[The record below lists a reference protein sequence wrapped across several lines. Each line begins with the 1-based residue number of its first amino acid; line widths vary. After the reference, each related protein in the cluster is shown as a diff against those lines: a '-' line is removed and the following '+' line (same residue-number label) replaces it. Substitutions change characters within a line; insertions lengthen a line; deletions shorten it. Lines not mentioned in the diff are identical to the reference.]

1 MKQEVN
7 PKDTKRAFAFELWMK
22 SPMPM
27 LTFTKTFDVTRLC
40 KVSRRRGMKFN
51 MLLSWCIG
59 KVASGMEVFYILPQN
74 GKLYKYDS
82 MAINVIVDNIKGE
95 LNFCCVPFSDSLETY
110 NANYLHLTETVRQT
124 CQNIY
129 DDETMSIGASAMT
142 GTELDVVVNQYC
154 GGYCNNPFLAW
165 GRYHRGWLKTTL
177 AISFQCSHV
186 QMDGSHATRF
196 LEELQKTI
204 NTI

>member
-1 MKQEVN
+1 
-7 PKDTKRAFAFELWMK
+7 
-22 SPMPM
+22 
-27 LTFTKTFDVTRLC
+27 
-40 KVSRRRGMKFN
+40 
-51 MLLSWCIG
+51 
-59 KVASGMEVFYILPQN
+59 
-74 GKLYKYDS
+74 
-82 MAINVIVDNIKGE
+82 
-95 LNFCCVPFSDSLETY
+95 
-110 NANYLHLTETVRQT
+110 
-124 CQNIY
+124 
-129 DDETMSIGASAMT
+129 MSIGASAMT

-165 GRYHRGWLKTTL
+165 GRYHKGWLKTTL